1 MKKTLKVFSVI
12 LLAMTLLF
20 AFSQP
25 VSFAGYGENVNEII
39 KNATNDANAKDVD
52 SGVNKLS
59 TTIINWI
66 WYISIIIAVIVVMI
80 IGIKYLIGS
89 TQEKAKYKESLI
101 PLVVGILLIVF
112 ATTIVKVLFAMNS
125 GT

>member
-25 VSFAGYGENVNEII
+25 VSFAAYGQGTQEII
-39 KNATNDANAKDVD
+39 TNATTDPEGSDVD
-52 SGVNKLS
+52 SSVNKLS

-66 WYISIIIAVIVVMI
+66 WYISIIIAVIVVMV

-89 TQEKAKYKESLI
+89 TQEKAEYKKNLI
-101 PLVVGILLIVF
+101 PLVVGIVLIVF
-112 ATTIVKVLFAMNS
+112 ATTIVKFLFSMN
-125 GT
+125 G